1 MRRPRLGPPSPALVV
16 SILALIVA
24 LGGTSYAAVT
34 RPRDSV
40 GTRQLKNGA
49 VTGAKIKR
57 GAVTGKAI
65 KNGAVTGAKV
75 AAGSLTGRQINTST
89 LGLVPNATHASTADS
104 ATHASTADNATHAS
118 TADSATHAS
127 SADSATHASTADNA
141 THASSADNASALGG
155 LTANQFVE
163 GGGVDVSGR
172 ATLIEGDGGLQHIV
186 TVTGFGEVVGGC
198 GSGGAEV
205 GFVNHFGHGLQ
216 VSPFAGTD
224 MAPVTISDGASSGL
238 FPSGVGSAGMTML
251 QIGSTDFTDQRILTV
266 IATRDADV
274 SGRCNVQAWAV
285 VR

>member
-1 MRRPRLGPPSPALVV
+1 MRRPNLGPPSPALVV

-34 RPRDSV
+34 RPHNSV
-40 GTRQLKNGA
+40 GTKQLKNGA
-49 VTGAKIKR
+49 VTGAKIKS
-57 GAVTGKAI
+57 GAVTTKAI
-65 KNGAVTGAKV
+65 KNGTVTGAKV
-75 AAGSLTGRQINTST
+75 AAGSLTGRQINAST
-89 LGLVPNATHASTADS
+89 LGPVPN

-118 TADSATHAS
+118 TADNATHAS
-127 SADSATHASTADNA
+127 SADNATHASTADNA
-141 THASSADNASALGG
+141 THASSADNASALSG
-155 LTANQFVE
+155 LTANQFVQ

-205 GFVNHFGHGLQ
+205 GFVNHFGHDLQ

-224 MAPVTISDGASSGL
+224 IAPVTISDGASSGL
-238 FPSGVGSAGMTML
+238 FPSGAGSAGTTML
-251 QIGSTDFTDQRILTV
+251 QIGSTDFTDQQILTV
-266 IATRDADV
+266 IATRNADV

>member
-34 RPRDSV
+34 RPHNSV
-40 GTRQLKNGA
+40 GTKQLKNGA
-49 VTGAKIKR
+49 VTGAKIKS
-57 GAVTGKAI
+57 GAVTSKAI
-65 KNGAVTGAKV
+65 KNGAVSGAKV
-75 AAGSLTGRQINTST
+75 AAGSLTGRQINAST
-89 LGLVPNATHASTADS
+89 LGPVPN

-118 TADSATHAS
+118 TADN
-127 SADSATHASTADNA
+127 ATHASTADNA
-141 THASSADNASALGG
+141 THASTADNASALGG
-155 LTANQFVE
+155 LTANQFVQ

-172 ATLIEGDGGLQHIV
+172 VTLIEGGGGLQHIV

-198 GSGGAEV
+198 GSGGGEV
-205 GFVNHFGHGLQ
+205 GFVNHFGHDLQ

-224 MAPVTISDGASSGL
+224 IAPVTISDGASSGL
-238 FPSGVGSAGMTML
+238 FPSGAGSAGTTML
-251 QIGSTDFTDQRILTV
+251 QIGSTDFTDQQILTV